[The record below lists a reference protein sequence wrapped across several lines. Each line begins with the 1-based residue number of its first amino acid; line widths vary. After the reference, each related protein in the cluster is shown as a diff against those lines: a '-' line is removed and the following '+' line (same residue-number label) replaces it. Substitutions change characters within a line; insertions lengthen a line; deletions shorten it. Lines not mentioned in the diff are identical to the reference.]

1 MAALGLESIPML
13 EKFFLKAISVGN
25 AEEAERLKQQIIA
38 IKGLTEP
45 ERAQLDS
52 GQFSGTEDEPLY
64 PFLSGG

>member
-1 MAALGLESIPML
+1 MATLGLGSVPML
-13 EKFFLKAISVGN
+13 EKYFLKAISVGN
-25 AEEAERLKQQIIA
+25 IEEAERLKQQIID
-38 IKGLTEP
+38 IKGVAEP

>member
-1 MAALGLESIPML
+1 ML
-13 EKFFLKAISVGN
+13 EKYFLKAISVGN
-25 AEEAERLKQQIIA
+25 IEEAERLKQQIID
-38 IKGLTEP
+38 IKGVAGP